1 MSKYSEAMEAIKEH
15 EKELQRLKE
24 LTNENEIGVLLLY
37 DDLTEVLLNQENN
50 REEVGKYDLL
60 YFIEE
65 IAKETLR
72 SFFLDYPFE
81 KENLPLLKKSIELVY
96 VMNKKNI
103 DSDIRNKFY
112 MTFYMTKVLS

>member
-50 REEVGKYDLL
+50 REEVEKYDLL

-72 SFFLDYPFE
+72 NFFMNYPFE
-81 KENLPLLKKSIELVY
+81 KENLPLLKKSTELIY

-103 DSDIRNKFY
+103 DSDIRNELF
-112 MTFYMTKVLS
+112 MTKVLSR